1 MLAFLNLGLTEML
14 LILVVAILVFGR
26 NLPTVAVQA
35 AATVQKMRRS
45 LVDLR
50 REAGID
56 EELRRAR
63 REFEQ
68 AVPRDLPRLVERKL
82 DSITADPEPRREPRT
97 TGADASPAAP
107 AVPAT
112 PQTTT
117 TPADAAGR
125 AEPDPAPAAGQEG
138 AAQDVREELR
148 SEGPDDGPDGART
161 SRH

>member
-35 AATVQKMRRS
+35 AAAVQKMRRS

-56 EELRRAR
+56 DELRRAR

-82 DSITADPEPRREPRT
+82 DSITAEPEPRREP
-97 TGADASPAAP
+97 AAP
-107 AVPAT
+107 ARLAGTETAARPGAEAPRT
-112 PQTTT
+112 
-117 TPADAAGR
+117 DAADR
-125 AEPDPAPAAGQEG
+125 VEDPD
-138 AAQDVREELR
+138 
-148 SEGPDDGPDGART
+148 EGPTRT
-161 SRH
+161 S

>member
-14 LILVVAILVFGR
+14 LILLVAILVFGR
-26 NLPTVAVQA
+26 NLPSVAVQA

-82 DSITADPEPRREPRT
+82 DAITADPPVHEGHEGREAREAHPIDPGAATPVQAPIPPAGDEGRT
-97 TGADASPAAP
+97 EPAA
-107 AVPAT
+107 
-112 PQTTT
+112 
-117 TPADAAGR
+117 D
-125 AEPDPAPAAGQEG
+125 
-138 AAQDVREELR
+138 
-148 SEGPDDGPDGART
+148 PDDRERPDLRGR
-161 SRH
+161 S

>member
-26 NLPTVAVQA
+26 NLPGVAVQA

-56 EELRRAR
+56 DELRRAR

-82 DSITADPEPRREPRT
+82 DSITAEPEPRRGPGAARPPAQTET
-97 TGADASPAAP
+97 TSGD
-107 AVPAT
+107 
-112 PQTTT
+112 
-117 TPADAAGR
+117 DAAGGDDAGR
-125 AEPDPAPAAGQEG
+125 ADDAGRVVGPDRGP
-138 AAQDVREELR
+138 D
-148 SEGPDDGPDGART
+148 EGPARSSQGAHAPR
-161 SRH
+161 S

>member
-26 NLPTVAVQA
+26 NLPSVAVQA

-56 EELRRAR
+56 DELRRAR

-82 DSITADPEPRREPRT
+82 DSITAEPEPRREPAAPASLAGTEAAT
-97 TGADASPAAP
+97 TSGADAPR
-107 AVPAT
+107 T
-112 PQTTT
+112 GD
-117 TPADAAGR
+117 ADR
-125 AEPDPAPAAGQEG
+125 VEDPD
-138 AAQDVREELR
+138 
-148 SEGPDDGPDGART
+148 EGPTRA
-161 SRH
+161 S